1 MTKGSTEKRALYLSL
16 INRRRSWLRNLSRLC
31 CWQLCSYSVLPWR
44 PALVSTGAAA
54 EGVASTAVEVST
66 VAGIV
71 MGMAAVATADITATA
86 GVTATVDVTA
96 TAGVTATAASC
107 VVEHMAMAVDMAIP
121 VLQDTIILM
130 ASVYRTN

>member
-1 MTKGSTEKRALYLSL
+1 
-16 INRRRSWLRNLSRLC
+16 
-31 CWQLCSYSVLPWR
+31 V
-44 PALVSTGAAA
+44 LVSTVAAA

-66 VAGIV
+66 GVASTAVEVSTVADIV
-71 MGMAAVATADITATA
+71 LGMAAVATA

-96 TAGVTATAASC
+96 TTAVVTATVDVTATTAVVTGTVASC
-107 VVEHMAMAVDMAIP
+107 VVEYMAMAVDMAIP

>member
-1 MTKGSTEKRALYLSL
+1 
-16 INRRRSWLRNLSRLC
+16 
-31 CWQLCSYSVLPWR
+31 V
-44 PALVSTGAAA
+44 AAA

-71 MGMAAVATADITATA
+71 MGMAAVATAD
-86 GVTATVDVTA
+86 VTA
-96 TAGVTATAASC
+96 TAGVTGKVASC
-107 VVEHMAMAVDMAIP
+107 VVEYMAMAVDMAIP

>member
-1 MTKGSTEKRALYLSL
+1 VAST
-16 INRRRSWLRNLSRLC
+16 
-31 CWQLCSYSVLPWR
+31 
-44 PALVSTGAAA
+44 AA

-66 VAGIV
+66 VADIV
-71 MGMAAVATADITATA
+71 MGMAAVATAVATAGVTA

-96 TAGVTATAASC
+96 TTAVVTGTVASC
-107 VVEHMAMAVDMAIP
+107 VVEYMAMAGDMAIP